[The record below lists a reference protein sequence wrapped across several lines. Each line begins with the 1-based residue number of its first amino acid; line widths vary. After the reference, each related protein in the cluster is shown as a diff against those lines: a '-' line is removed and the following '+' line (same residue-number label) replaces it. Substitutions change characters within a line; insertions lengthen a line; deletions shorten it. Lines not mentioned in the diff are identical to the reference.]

1 MRRCVLFLLYES
13 PFGRTGL
20 GILDG
25 YVGISLTYSHAPTQ
39 RLVALVAPY
48 GPLALLFA
56 IYAVAILV
64 GMVIANNAVVVLM
77 FPVVVRVCETAGI
90 SWRPALYALTMA
102 ASASFST
109 PVSYQT
115 NMMVTAAA
123 GYSFA
128 DFVRFGVP
136 MQIVCMLATVPAC
149 HLLYASS

>member
-1 MRRCVLFLLYES
+1 
-13 PFGRTGL
+13 
-20 GILDG
+20 
-25 YVGISLTYSHAPTQ
+25 
-39 RLVALVAPY
+39 
-48 GPLALLFA
+48 
-56 IYAVAILV
+56 
-64 GMVIANNAVVVLM
+64 MVIANNAVVVLM